1 MIKKLSTD
9 FLHSLEKKENFLNL
23 PEFFKDFAYSEKY
36 KQMIGVFIEEKAV
49 YDDYFCS
56 LLEDIK
62 AYKSSSNP
70 MNETL
75 KGELNNKI
83 GNNLESL
90 FKEVMLDFLFR
101 GMNIVES
108 FKKDGKKDNAK
119 RYVIHLINIFDCLNF
134 RGEFPFEEE
143 GFSFEKYDEKLT
155 KMNLKNL
162 EEKANEKFD
171 SLLNSS

>member
-1 MIKKLSTD
+1 
-9 FLHSLEKKENFLNL
+9 
-23 PEFFKDFAYSEKY
+23 
-36 KQMIGVFIEEKAV
+36 
-49 YDDYFCS
+49 
-56 LLEDIK
+56 
-62 AYKSSSNP
+62 

-75 KGELNNKI
+75 KGEFNNKI

-90 FKEVMLDFLFR
+90 FKEVMVDFLFS
-101 GMNIVES
+101 GMNIVEA
-108 FKKDGKKDNAK
+108 FKKDSKKDQAK
-119 RYVIHLINIFDCLNF
+119 SYVIHLINIFDCLNF
-134 RGEFPFEEE
+134 RGEFPLEE